1 MKVQI
6 ETLGCKVNSVE
17 AESIAV
23 LFQERGHKIVK
34 EGAEFVI
41 INTCCV
47 TGEAEAK
54 SRQAIRK
61 AIKSG
66 AEVAVMGCYGQLAPD
81 TLKEIGVSI
90 IVGTSERKSIVDK
103 VEEIYNQH
111 NTKHQSLEMSTD
123 YEDLPHVP
131 SKTRAFMKIQDGC
144 NGQCTYCIIPTVRGK
159 SRSRSLESI
168 AEECKSLQS
177 YKEIV
182 LTGINLGQYG
192 TDINTNLVEA
202 IKLVL
207 DNTMARVRLSS
218 VEPDEVTEDLINLI
232 KSESRICKHLHIP
245 VQSCNDAVLKA
256 MHRTYTAKDFKQMVN
271 SLHTDIPTMMIG
283 IDIILG
289 FPSETEDMFED
300 TFKCLQELPI
310 SHFHV
315 FGYSP
320 RIGTP
325 AAEMEQISPIVK
337 KSRVDKV
344 LAIATEKKMAYH
356 NSLIGNEA
364 EVLTERIRSSADGV
378 YTEGHSSEYVKVYIK
393 GEFPLNKI
401 IKVKL
406 TEICKNGM
414 IGSIIRNEELKWLS

>member
-17 AESIAV
+17 AESIAE
-23 LFQERGHKIVK
+23 LFRKRGHEIVK
-34 EGAEFVI
+34 SDAEFVI

-61 AIKSG
+61 ALKGG

-111 NTKHQSLEMSTD
+111 KTDFESLDMSSS

-144 NGQCTYCIIPTVRGK
+144 NGKCTYCIIPTVRGK
-159 SRSRSLESI
+159 SRSRTLESI
-168 AEECKSLQS
+168 IEECKLLQS

-192 TDINTNLVEA
+192 TDFGLSLTDA
-202 IKLVL
+202 IKTVL
-207 DNTMARVRLSS
+207 DNTSARVRLSS
-218 VEPDEVTEDLINLI
+218 VEPDEVTEELINLI
-232 KSESRICKHLHIP
+232 KDEPRICKHLHIP
-245 VQSCNDAVLKA
+245 VQSCSDAVLKA
-256 MHRTYTAKDFKQMVN
+256 MHRTYTVNDFKHMVN
-271 SLHTDIPTMMIG
+271 LLHSDIPTMMIG

-289 FPSETEDMFED
+289 FPSETEEMFEA
-300 TFKCLQELPI
+300 TLNCLRGLPI

-315 FGYSP
+315 FGYSV
-320 RIGTP
+320 RKGTP
-325 AAEMEQISPIVK
+325 AAVMEQVPPSVK
-337 KSRVDKV
+337 KARVDKM
-344 LAIATEKKMAYH
+344 LALAVEKKSAYH
-356 NSLIGNEA
+356 NSLIGSEV
-364 EVLTERIRSSADGV
+364 EVLTERARNHTEGI

-393 GEFPLNKI
+393 DEVPLNEI
-401 IKVKL
+401 IKVEL
-406 TEICKNGM
+406 TEIFKDGM
-414 IGSIIRNEELKWLS
+414 IGVVNS

>member
-17 AESIAV
+17 AESIAE
-23 LFQERGHKIVK
+23 LFKSRGHEIVK
-34 EGAEFVI
+34 SGAEFVI

-61 AIKSG
+61 ALKGG

-81 TLKEIGVSI
+81 TLKEIGVSV

-111 NTKHQSLEMSTD
+111 KSDYRTLEVSSN

-144 NGQCTYCIIPTVRGK
+144 NGKCTYCIIPTVRGK

-168 AEECKSLQS
+168 IEECKSLQG

-192 TDINTNLVEA
+192 TDFGLSLTDA
-202 IKLVL
+202 IETVL
-207 DNTMARVRLSS
+207 DNTTARVRLSS
-218 VEPDEVTEDLINLI
+218 VEPDEVTEELINLI
-232 KSESRICKHLHIP
+232 KDEPRICKHLHIP
-245 VQSCNDAVLKA
+245 VQSCSNAVLKA
-256 MHRTYTAKDFKQMVN
+256 MHRTYTVNDFKQMVN
-271 SLHTDIPTMMIG
+271 RLHADVPTIMIG

-289 FPSETEDMFED
+289 FPNETEEMFED
-300 TFKCLQELPI
+300 TLNCLRKLPI

-320 RIGTP
+320 RKGTP
-325 AAEMEQISPIVK
+325 AAEMEQVPPIVK
-337 KSRVDKV
+337 KARVDKV
-344 LAIATEKKMAYH
+344 LALAAEKKSTYH
-356 NSLIGNEA
+356 DSLISNNV
-364 EVLTERIRSSADGV
+364 EVLTERTRDHAEGT

-393 GEFPLNKI
+393 GEVPLNEI

-406 TEICKNGM
+406 TNTYKDGM
-414 IGSIIRNEELKWLS
+414 IGIINSELGR